1 MKPKNTKTRKN
12 KRIRVV
18 GKNGPA
24 MVNIPEGGIIL
35 DNEKSKFFT
44 QSKLNEHLLADIVKN
59 TSEED
64 IFEKASNVYRSQNQA
79 SRPLLPGEFH
89 YGFHNFTG
97 SGTRIDLPEVLNTKP
112 VNDVDRVSKI
122 YDIEMANA
130 KTAEDV
136 KRANEKAIKG
146 YKKYKNQ
153 NGAAAALISVGKK
166 TTSSPPKIQKHF
178 VPTKSM
184 GGGITNSTKLKNVL
198 KAAKAG
204 HLSDEAAKQVF
215 SGLMQNLEKFK
226 SRKTSKNRDMQS
238 DMDDI
243 LHMSV
248 KKLTTGK
255 RLPKSVHAGSIKA
268 LQASFGSVFKDIGAG
283 VEHFAGAAAKVAPF
297 ALPLLLSQGGQAKT
311 MDQASFG
318 SWIKGLA
325 KKTKSA
331 GKKLYN
337 MGKKHVVPGFKKY
350 VLPVLKEEMKRGGYD
365 RKMADAAAKRIKESG
380 VVDRN
385 LNKISSKSAIAKAVI
400 DHGRERKVIS
410 RMVGNIAGKEAQR
423 AAQSHLNLAH
433 GGKITHLLALGGGRD
448 GQQFVGYASGGQ
460 PVSPEQTQ
468 QLVGYALGGK
478 HKIPVNSHIVGFASG
493 GQLVHFDSG
502 GNIIPT
508 MNTSTYT
515 HTGGFDSSGET
526 VKSLTSDPPAV
537 PQGVGKQNVAPVSTS
552 MRRLLGQNGHG
563 IYKGGKGVR
572 QSASGSKIRLGH
584 HF

>member
-1 MKPKNTKTRKN
+1 MKSKNTKK
-12 KRIRVV
+12 KRVQVV
-18 GKNGPA
+18 GKKGPA
-24 MVNIPEGGIIL
+24 MVNIPEGGVIL

-44 QSKLNEHLLADIVKN
+44 QSTLNERLLANIVKN
-59 TSEED
+59 TPDED

-79 SRPLLPGEFH
+79 SRPLLPGEYH

-97 SGTRIDLPEVLNTKP
+97 SGTRIDLPQVLNTKP

-122 YDIEMANA
+122 HDIEMANA

-136 KRANEKAIKG
+136 ERADQKAIEG

-153 NGAAAALISVGKK
+153 NGAAAALISIGQK
-166 TTSSPPKIQKHF
+166 TTSLPTKIQKHF
-178 VPTKSM
+178 VPTQSM

-204 HLSDEAAKQVF
+204 HLSEKAAKQVF
-215 SGLMQNLEKFK
+215 SQLMQNLEKFK

-255 RLPKSVHAGSIKA
+255 RLPKSVHAGSIRA
-268 LQASFGSVFKDIGAG
+268 LQASFGSVFRDIGAG
-283 VEHFAGAAAKVAPF
+283 IEHFAGAAAKVAPF
-297 ALPLLLSQGGQAKT
+297 ALPALAALSHGGQAKT

-318 SWIKGLA
+318 SWIRGLA

-331 GKKLYN
+331 GKKLYK

-365 RKMADAAAKRIKESG
+365 RKMANAAAKRIKESG

-385 LNKISSKSAIAKAVI
+385 LNKISNKSAIAKAVI

-433 GGKITHLLALGGGRD
+433 GGKITHLLAFGGGND
-448 GQQFVGYASGGQ
+448 GQQFIGYAAGGQ

-468 QLVGYALGGK
+468 QLIGYALGGK
-478 HKIPVNSHIVGFASG
+478 HTIPANSHIVGFASG
-493 GQLVHFDSG
+493 GQLIHFDSG

-508 MNTSTYT
+508 QNTSTYT

-537 PQGVGKQNVAPVSTS
+537 PEGVGKQNVAPVSTP
-552 MRRLLGQNGHG
+552 MRKLLGQNGHG

-572 QSASGSKIRLGH
+572 QSAHGSKIRLGRH
-584 HF
+584 L